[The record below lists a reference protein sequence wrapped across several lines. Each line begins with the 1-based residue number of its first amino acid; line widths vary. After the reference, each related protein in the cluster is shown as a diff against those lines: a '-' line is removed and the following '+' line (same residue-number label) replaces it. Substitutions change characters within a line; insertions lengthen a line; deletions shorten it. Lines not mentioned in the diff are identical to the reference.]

1 MNKVL
6 VSISLIALLSIVGNL
21 IAKFFDV
28 PMSFYMPL
36 LVWLIGLCL
45 FDIFLDRDH
54 ISLFFKSKHED

>member
-6 VSISLIALLSIVGNL
+6 VAISLIALLSIVGNL

-36 LVWLIGLCL
+36 LIWLIGLCL
-45 FDIFLDRDH
+45 FDIFLDRH
-54 ISLFFKSKHED
+54 HVSLFFKSKHED